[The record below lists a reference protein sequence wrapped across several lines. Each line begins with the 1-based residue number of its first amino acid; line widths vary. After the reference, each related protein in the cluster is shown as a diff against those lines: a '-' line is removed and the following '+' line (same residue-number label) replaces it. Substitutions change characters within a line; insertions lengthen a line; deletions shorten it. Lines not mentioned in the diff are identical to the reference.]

1 MKPILTCAP
10 HWAAL
15 LSLILLVGCGSVSD
29 LQPTTPGTSA
39 DLRRYQKVVVHPFTN
54 TVQVSQ
60 KDPAEAD
67 RARAQLEATTLKFNT
82 QVAEAIRLS
91 GAFAEVIRGETAVPD
106 SMVIDGVITR
116 AVEGSKAARLWV
128 GFGAGNAY
136 FDATLQVR
144 DGTTRELLATL
155 IVDRNSWGGG
165 GLLAAEQTLD
175 SFMLEA
181 AKKVANDLA
190 VAKMQGRI
198 QPPTSPRK

>member
-1 MKPILTCAP
+1 M
-10 HWAAL
+10 
-15 LSLILLVGCGSVSD
+15 LLVGCGSVSD
-29 LQPTTPGTSA
+29 LQPTTPGASA

-54 TVQVSQ
+54 TVAVTQ

-67 RARAQLEATTLKFNT
+67 RARAQLEATTRKFNT
-82 QVAEAIRLS
+82 LVFEEIRLS
-91 GAFAEVIRGETAVPD
+91 GAFAEVVRGETTVPE

-136 FDATLQVR
+136 FDAILKVR
-144 DGTTRELLATL
+144 DGTTGELLATL

-181 AKKVANDLA
+181 AKEVANDFA
-190 VAKMQGRI
+190 VAKRQGRI
-198 QPPTSPRK
+198 QPPIPPKK